1 MQLRVV
7 LESTIQTVPKWWLL
21 SLSVSA
27 LAEGSMPHLPQPG
40 HFQVSLLVPWGRVE
54 EQEVGGGEPFPGL
67 PGENEETPTHDVR
80 PCTRAKSEAAM
91 RTPRPADRGGPRPG
105 RLLAP
110 PPGHLLEGIHPPPP
124 DAPCSPHARSPALHC
139 LLLIVQLCPAVSSL
153 SEARTVQHRPP
164 ASVPRFERTGAVPT
178 LRTVTAH
185 QT

>member
-7 LESTIQTVPKWWLL
+7 ESTIQTVPKWWLL

-91 RTPRPADRGGPRPG
+91 RTPRPADGADPALEGCSPRPLAIYSRAYTRP
-105 RLLAP
+105 RLTP
-110 PPGHLLEGIHPPPP
+110 
-124 DAPCSPHARSPALHC
+124 PALLTRAPRPCTVCC
-139 LLLIVQLCPAVSSL
+139 LSSSCVQLCPRSLRRVLSS
-153 SEARTVQHRPP
+153 
-164 ASVPRFERTGAVPT
+164 
-178 LRTVTAH
+178 TAH
-185 QT
+185 PRLSHASREQGLFPLSGR

>member
-91 RTPRPADRGGPRPG
+91 RTPRPADGADPALEGCSPRPLAIYSRAYTRP
-105 RLLAP
+105 RLTP
-110 PPGHLLEGIHPPPP
+110 
-124 DAPCSPHARSPALHC
+124 PAL
-139 LLLIVQLCPAVSSL
+139 LTRAPGPALSAAYRPAVSSCVL
-153 SEARTVQHRPP
+153 A
-164 ASVPRFERTGAVPT
+164 
-178 LRTVTAH
+178 L
-185 QT
+185 

>member
-67 PGENEETPTHDVR
+67 PGENEET
-80 PCTRAKSEAAM
+80 RAKSEAAM
-91 RTPRPADRGGPRPG
+91 RTPRPADGADPALEGCSPRPLAIYSRAYTRP
-105 RLLAP
+105 RLTP
-110 PPGHLLEGIHPPPP
+110 
-124 DAPCSPHARSPALHC
+124 PAL
-139 LLLIVQLCPAVSSL
+139 LTRAPGPALSAAYRPAVSSCVL
-153 SEARTVQHRPP
+153 A
-164 ASVPRFERTGAVPT
+164 
-178 LRTVTAH
+178 L
-185 QT
+185 